1 MENGA
6 RRRIEDRGGTAFGD
20 ELRERCGSGGFSRE
34 LAIKELEHVVEAFGC
49 GGGGW
54 RGTIAVKEARCVVV
68 VVI

>member
-20 ELRERCGSGGFSRE
+20 ELKERCGSGGFSRE

-49 GGGGW
+49 GGG
-54 RGTIAVKEARCVVV
+54 RDNVV
-68 VVI
+68 